1 MCFPTCPRI
10 GSKLPAV
17 NLPFVGIGLRCTT
30 AGRISPNLSL
40 SLTFSLLQRHVPGP
54 NCHFMLRSKVAA
66 MKSATPAYSIE
77 AFALTKKFG
86 ESCAL
91 DRLDLKIPHQCIFG
105 LLGPNG
111 AGKSTAIKIL
121 TTLLDATSG
130 TATVAGFDVATEPVE
145 VRRRIGY
152 VPQMLSA
159 DGALTATENL
169 TLSASLYDLRGAER
183 DERIREALAFS
194 GLQSVAS
201 KLVKTYSGGM
211 IRRLEVAQA
220 TMHRPEVLFLDEPTI
235 GLDPVARRTVW
246 ARLLELKSST
256 GMTILITTHDMEEA
270 DYLCDHLAI
279 LHEGRLAVVG
289 RPADLK
295 SELGPDASL
304 SDVFVAH
311 SGVVMEHGGHY
322 REVREAR
329 STARRL
335 G

>member
-1 MCFPTCPRI
+1 MNKVNPT
-10 GSKLPAV
+10 
-17 NLPFVGIGLRCTT
+17 
-30 AGRISPNLSL
+30 
-40 SLTFSLLQRHVPGP
+40 
-54 NCHFMLRSKVAA
+54 
-66 MKSATPAYSIE
+66 YSIE
-77 AFALTKKFG
+77 ARALTKNFAAF
-86 ESCAL
+86 CAL
-91 DRLDLKIPHQCIFG
+91 DHLDLQIPHQCIFG

-130 TATVAGFDVATEPVE
+130 SATVAGYDVASQAIE

-169 TLSASLYDLRGAER
+169 ALSASLYGLRGAAR
-183 DERIREALAFS
+183 NARIREALAFS
-194 GLQSVAS
+194 GLASVAGN
-201 KLVKTYSGGM
+201 LVKTYSGGM

-246 ARLLELKSST
+246 ERLLELKASN
-256 GMTILITTHDMEEA
+256 GMTILLTTHDMEEA
-270 DYLCDHLAI
+270 DYLCDQLAI
-279 LHEGRLAVVG
+279 LHQGRLAVVG

-295 SELGPDASL
+295 RQLGPEASL

-311 SGVVMEHGGHY
+311 SGVVIEQGGHY
-322 REVREAR
+322 REVRETR
-329 STARRL
+329 GTAQRL